1 MSTNIVFSKSGGKND
16 PLYGKFEHPIKAL
29 IQNESNALEKKKTA
43 LDVLFNIEKSNRYA
57 ETIIDQTDFDT
68 FQSASEGASAERDT
82 YQIGHKKTIEHIAF
96 MKEFV
101 ITKEMADDA
110 KATGMGTNMRAKPKG
125 FVRAYYKTRVKL
137 GAWAL
142 ANGTQTSGTFNKA
155 TVDLTTG
162 DGKALFSN
170 AHEYANQDKF
180 PKATYTQSN
189 YFYGDVSS
197 ADKLETALNKLA
209 NKMRN
214 FKDENNETMEYV
226 PDVIVLPCNRP
237 ELEARVKKVVGSERV
252 AGSNFNDINTQY
264 GNWTIVILPSW
275 ETTDDRF
282 MLMSS
287 EANKQLMGSMFYNR
301 IALDVQSEI
310 DIHTR
315 NYVWNGY
322 CRFGCGFSTWKH
334 MLLAVG
340 STTAVTGA
348 TAI

>member
-1 MSTNIVFSKSGGKND
+1 MSTNIIFSKSGGQND
-16 PLYGKFEHPIKAL
+16 ALYGKFIHPIKAL

-57 ETIIDQTDFDT
+57 ETVIGQTDFDT
-68 FQSASEGASAERDT
+68 FQAATEGAAAERDS
-82 YQIGHKKTIEHIAF
+82 YRLGFAKTIEHIAF

-110 KATGMGTNMRAKPKG
+110 RATGMGTNMKSKPKG

-142 ANGTQTSGTFNKA
+142 ANGTAVSGTFNKA
-155 TVDLTTG
+155 NVDLTTG

-170 AHEYANQDKF
+170 AHPYKDTEKHSG
-180 PKATYTQSN
+180 TQSN
-189 YFYGDVSS
+189 FYWKEGIC
-197 ADKLETALNKLA
+197 ADEKSFEKALNSLA

-214 FKDENNETMEYV
+214 FKDENGETMDYV
-226 PDVIVLPCNRP
+226 PDVLVLPCNRP
-237 ELEARVKKVVGSERV
+237 ELESIAKKVVGSERTT
-252 AGSNFNDINTQY
+252 NTDFNDINTQY

-275 ETTDDRF
+275 EATDDRF

-301 IALDVQSEI
+301 IALDIQNEV

-315 NYVWNGY
+315 NLIWNGY
-322 CRFGCGFSTWKH
+322 CRFGCGFTTWKH
-334 MLLAVG
+334 ILLAVDAAE
-340 STTAVTGA
+340 AVSGA
-348 TAI
+348 TALE

>member
-1 MSTNIVFSKSGGKND
+1 MSTNIIFSKLSGKND
-16 PLYGKFEHPIKAL
+16 ALYGKFEHPIKAL

-57 ETIIDQTDFDT
+57 ETIIGQTDFDT
-68 FQSASEGASAERDT
+68 FQAATEGAAAERDS
-82 YQIGHKKTIEHIAF
+82 YQLGFAKTIEHIAF

-110 KATGMGTNMRAKPKG
+110 RATGMGTNMKSKPKG
-125 FVRAYYKTRVKL
+125 FVRSYYKTRVKL

-142 ANGTQTSGTFNKA
+142 ANATSESGTFNKA
-155 TVDLTTG
+155 TVDLKTG
-162 DGKALFSN
+162 DGKPLFSSQ
-170 AHEYANQDKF
+170 HPYKKESM
-180 PKATYTQSN
+180 TGTQSN
-189 YFYGDVSS
+189 YFFKDGIC
-197 ADKLETALNKLA
+197 ADEKSFEKALGSLA

-214 FKDENNETMEYV
+214 FKDENGETMDYV
-226 PDVIVLPCNRP
+226 PDVLVLPCNRP
-237 ELEARVKKVVGSERV
+237 ELESIAKKVVGSERTT
-252 AGSNFNDINTQY
+252 NTDFNDINTQY
-264 GNWTIVILPSW
+264 GNWTIVILPNW

-301 IALDVQSEI
+301 VALDIQNEI

-315 NYVWNGY
+315 NYIWNGY

-334 MLLAVG
+334 ILLAVDA
-340 STTAVTGA
+340 SELSGA
-348 TAI
+348 EAL